1 MHPQAVMIGKGR
13 ETQIAPID
21 RQFGSKTVGQRAI
34 AIFAGPVMNF
44 ILAFVLFG
52 VYFQMA
58 GVPMEKPDRL
68 LIGNVGENMPASQTD
83 IQVGDTID
91 SINGVKIG
99 TDSNK
104 MVELIQKSANIPL
117 TFTVIRNGQPLTF
130 KITPVLDSKE
140 KVGKI
145 GISAAPP
152 TRPITFL
159 ETFKYS
165 GIAMKNMTITIFE
178 GFKNLIIGNFKLDDL
193 GGPVRTAQVTSQ
205 IAERGLTELTSWVAL
220 LSLYLGIFNLLPIPA
235 LDGSR
240 LLFLGLEAVRG
251 RPVDPN
257 RESMVHFIGFAMLM
271 LLMLAVTY
279 NDILR
284 GRPLRDRD
292 VLAWAGDVI
301 RGSSWTMSGT
311 CSPGW
316 PRPAPS
322 GTLAAKGLL
331 VTLSVRRAVSAL
343 AVGAA
348 LVLAGCGGPAG
359 PDRAAVVDGQVI
371 SNLAAVGHGPGQLH
385 GPRTAAGEA
394 DPHGHPDRAGPAA
407 GGARTTSTTSGSRSP
422 TRSRCRTPRGA
433 ASPTQADSTL
443 EIIKLAS
450 AISAAQSNGR
460 LTEADAAELT
470 RPSCRR

>member
-1 MHPQAVMIGKGR
+1 MHMIQVVFLTVMVFFVIVTIHEWGHFYFAKRAGILVREFAIGFGPKLFSIKRGETRYTLRLVPAGGFVRMAGEDPELIEIQTGQTVAIRVKDNQVTRIYLDRLDDRSNVVRGEVEHLDLERSLSITLLADGITESYSVHPQAVMIGKGR

-21 RQFGSKTVGQRAI
+21 RQFGSKTVGQRAL

-58 GVPMEKPDRL
+58 GVPTETPDRL
-68 LIGNVGENMPASQTD
+68 LIGNIGQDMPASQTD
-83 IQVGDTID
+83 MKVGDTID
-91 SINGVKIG
+91 SVNGIKIG
-99 TDSNK
+99 TDSEK
-104 MVELIQKSANIPL
+104 MISIIQKSANIPL
-117 TFTVIRNGQPLTF
+117 TFTVIRDGKPISY
-130 KITPVLDSKE
+130 KITPSPDPKT

-145 GISAAPP
+145 GISAAYP
-152 TRPITFL
+152 TRPVTFL

-205 IAERGLTELTSWVAL
+205 IAEKGITELTSWVAL

-284 GRPLRDRD
+284 L
-292 VLAWAGDVI
+292 V
-301 RGSSWTMSGT
+301 RGE
-311 CSPGW
+311 
-316 PRPAPS
+316 
-322 GTLAAKGLL
+322 
-331 VTLSVRRAVSAL
+331 
-343 AVGAA
+343 
-348 LVLAGCGGPAG
+348 
-359 PDRAAVVDGQVI
+359 
-371 SNLAAVGHGPGQLH
+371 N
-385 GPRTAAGEA
+385 
-394 DPHGHPDRAGPAA
+394 
-407 GGARTTSTTSGSRSP
+407 
-422 TRSRCRTPRGA
+422 
-433 ASPTQADSTL
+433 
-443 EIIKLAS
+443 
-450 AISAAQSNGR
+450 
-460 LTEADAAELT
+460 
-470 RPSCRR
+470 